1 MDTVCLWILKQS
13 ACPLNNDISVIIRNV
28 SSLSIK
34 FVFKYCYLLRS
45 EIEAL
50 KTKIKIL
57 EDENEGLQMNAGPSG
72 AAGTSQAD
80 LGSPGIANKLAEA
93 TSGQMDIDM
102 DLDSLSMVSRIYT
115 GWLKKNSFSV
125 LAGYPVKI
133 YKKNYMTIYS
143 I

>member
-57 EDENEGLQMNAGPSG
+57 EDENEGLQLNAGPSG

-102 DLDSLSMVSRIYT
+102 DLDSLSMVS
-115 GWLKKNSFSV
+115 
-125 LAGYPVKI
+125 
-133 YKKNYMTIYS
+133 TI
-143 I
+143 